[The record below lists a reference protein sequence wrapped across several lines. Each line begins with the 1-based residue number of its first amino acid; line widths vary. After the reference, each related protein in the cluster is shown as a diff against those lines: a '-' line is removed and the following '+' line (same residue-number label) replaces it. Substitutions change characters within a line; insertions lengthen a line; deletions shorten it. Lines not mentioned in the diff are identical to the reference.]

1 MTNDIHIH
9 HGIDY
14 IEFGVTN
21 MTESKRFYEA
31 AFDWRF
37 NDYGPAYAGI
47 RKRRAPET
55 LRKLRLFRPTPPLAE
70 TMIMAAITWNAFPSA
85 CSRVG
90 RATALSLPDIS
101 IVSTG
106 NSLETE
112 GVY

>member
-1 MTNDIHIH
+1 MQLDE
-9 HGIDY
+9 GIQP
-14 IEFGVTN
+14 GRSGTGRVRHALPQPGN
-21 MTESKRFYEA
+21 VGQRS
-31 AFDWRF
+31 AF
-37 NDYGPAYAGI
+37 A
-47 RKRRAPET
+47 
-55 LRKLRLFRPTPPLAE
+55 RPT
-70 TMIMAAITWNAFPSA
+70 AITWNAFPSA